1 MYLPEGFAHPNH
13 PSNCFELLGF
23 DILIDNQL
31 NPWLLEVNLS
41 PSLACESPL
50 DQRIKGELIAD
61 LFTIAGITPLE
72 QRKVGQTGEIVV
84 AKTKGMYYGVYDNIS
99 QGGQSTTT
107 NASMASSHKRDTSS
121 ASSIKRKDLRRNQMD
136 TSNGFSSSAASS
148 MIKNGVDKKARKQ
161 IVKEAEMEFKLRGKF
176 KRVFPSIDYHYYKQF
191 FTEERSFNIILDE
204 KLMAKRRLGNNL
216 QP

>member
-1 MYLPEGFAHPNH
+1 MPFRN
-13 PSNCFELLGF
+13 NCFELLGF

-72 QRKVGQTGEIVV
+72 QRKVGQGEIVI
-84 AKTKGMYYGVYDNIS
+84 AKTKGMYYGVYDNMS
-99 QGGQSTTT
+99 VGGHSTTT
-107 NASMASSHKRDTSS
+107 NASIASSHKRETSS
-121 ASSIKRKDLRRNQMD
+121 ASSIRRRDMQNRGRLD
-136 TSNGFSSSAASS
+136 TSNGFSSSAGSS
-148 MIKNGVDKKARKQ
+148 IIKNSVDKKARKQ

-191 FTEERSFNIILDE
+191 FTEERPFNVILDE
-204 KLMAKRRLGNNL
+204 KLMAKRRLGNNM